1 MELTNHIILLGSS
14 VVFVSVLASV
24 ITARVGAP
32 LLLVFLVMGMLF
44 GEDGPGRI
52 AFDDIQLAHLLGN
65 LALAVILFDGGLA
78 TCYKDFR
85 VGLRPALG
93 LATLGVLMTTA
104 ITGLF
109 AVWWL
114 ELGWLEGLLLGAI
127 VGSTDAAAVFSLLRS
142 NGIELKQRVG
152 ATLEIESGSNDPMA
166 IFLTVALIELLRN
179 TQGNPGLMLLTEF
192 VRQMGLGTLF
202 GLGGGFGLVW
212 LVNRLKMSAGLYP
225 LAIMAGGLCLFS
237 VTATLDGSGFLA
249 IYLAGIV
256 IGNRPLEAR
265 LEIKR
270 FHDGLARL
278 AQIGMFLMLGLLV
291 TPSALLP
298 VADDALLFALVLI
311 LVARPLAVWLCLWP
325 FRFPWRE
332 QVFIGWV
339 GLRGAVPIILALF
352 PLLAG
357 LNQAP
362 MIFNIVFFVVLV
374 SLLIQ
379 GWTVIG
385 LARKLEL
392 EVPPSTHLVQRVELD
407 IPGQQELELVGYRL
421 AANAPIIAD
430 AAALRTRLPPG
441 ARLVAVLRSG
451 QWLDQCGPVQ
461 MRAEDHVYLLADP
474 SELSELD
481 RLFVAV
487 PEAEA
492 ERLSEQAFFGEFVL
506 QGESRLADLCAFYGV
521 KADAT
526 DGALTLDALIRRE
539 RNAHP
544 VVGDRLQLGALE
556 LVVRAVE
563 DDRITKVGLKLPREM

>member
-1 MELTNHIILLGSS
+1 MELTNHIILLGSA

-24 ITARVGAP
+24 VTARVGAP

-44 GEDGPGRI
+44 GEDGPGGI
-52 AFDDIQLAHLLGN
+52 AFDDVQLAHLLGN

-78 TCYKDFR
+78 TSYKDFR

-93 LATLGVLMTTA
+93 LATLGVLITTA

-109 AVWWL
+109 AAWWL
-114 ELGWLEGLLLGAI
+114 ELSWLEGLLLGAI

-166 IFLTVALIELLRN
+166 IFLTIVLIELILSD
-179 TQGNPGLMLLTEF
+179 QGNPGLTLLTEF
-192 VRQMGLGTLF
+192 VRQMGLGALF
-202 GLGGGFGLVW
+202 GLAGGFVLVW
-212 LVNRLKMSAGLYP
+212 LVNRLRMSAGLHP
-225 LAIMAGGLCLFS
+225 LAIMAGGLCLFG
-237 VTATLDGSGFLA
+237 VTATLNGSGFLA

-298 VADDALLFALVLI
+298 VAPEALLFALVLI
-311 LVARPLAVWLCLWP
+311 LVARPLAVWLCLRP

-357 LNQAP
+357 LAQAP
-362 MIFNIVFFVVLV
+362 MIFNIVFFVVLL

-379 GWTVIG
+379 GWTVIA
-385 LARKLEL
+385 LARRLGL

-421 AANAPIIAD
+421 AENAPIVTGSPTAQ
-430 AAALRTRLPPG
+430 TRLPCG
-441 ARLVAVLRSG
+441 SRLVAVLREG
-451 QWLDQCGPVQ
+451 RLLDQCDPSAA
-461 MRAEDHVYLLADP
+461 RAGDHVYLLADP
-474 SELSELD
+474 SALTELD
-481 RLFVAV
+481 RLFVAG
-487 PEAEA
+487 PDP
-492 ERLSEQAFFGEFVL
+492 ERLSERAFFGEFVL
-506 QGESRLADLCAFYGV
+506 DGEARLADLCAFYGLRV
-521 KADAT
+521 PSAD
-526 DGALTLDALIRRE
+526 GRLTLDALIRRE
-539 RNAHP
+539 LNVHP
-544 VVGDRLQLGALE
+544 VVGDRLQIGTLA

-563 DDRITKVGLKLPREM
+563 DDRVTQVGLKLPHAD

>member
-1 MELTNHIILLGSS
+1 MELTNHIILLGSA

-24 ITARVGAP
+24 VTARVGAP

-44 GEDGPGRI
+44 GEDGPGGI
-52 AFDDIQLAHLLGN
+52 AFDDVQLAHLLGN

-93 LATLGVLMTTA
+93 LATLGVLITTA

-114 ELGWLEGLLLGAI
+114 DLDWLEGLLLGAI

-166 IFLTVALIELLRN
+166 IFLTIALIELLLN
-179 TQGNPGLMLLTEF
+179 AQGNIGLVLLTEF
-192 VRQMGLGTLF
+192 VRQMGLGALF
-202 GLGGGFGLVW
+202 GLAGGFVLVW

-225 LAIMAGGLCLFS
+225 LAIMAGGLCLFG
-237 VTATLDGSGFLA
+237 VTATLNGSGFLA

-278 AQIGMFLMLGLLV
+278 AQIGMFLILGLLV
-291 TPSALLP
+291 TPSDLLP
-298 VADDALLFALVLI
+298 VAPDALLFALVLI
-311 LVARPLAVWLCLWP
+311 LAARPLAVWLCLLP
-325 FRFPWRE
+325 FRFSWRE
-332 QVFIGWV
+332 QIFIGWV

-357 LNQAP
+357 LTLAP

-379 GWTVIG
+379 GWTVIA
-385 LARKLEL
+385 LARRLDL

-407 IPGQQELELVGYRL
+407 IPGQQELEFVGYRL
-421 AANAPIIAD
+421 AENAPIVVETSVAQ
-430 AAALRTRLPPG
+430 TRLPPG
-441 ARLVAVLRSG
+441 SRLVAVLRDG
-451 QWLDQCGPVQ
+451 RLLDQCGPVT
-461 MRAEDHVYLLADP
+461 AHAGDHVYLLADP
-474 SELSELD
+474 GDLAELD

-487 PEAEA
+487 PET
-492 ERLSEQAFFGEFVL
+492 ERLSERAFFGEFVL
-506 QGESRLADLCAFYGV
+506 AGEARLADLCAFYGLKV
-521 KADAT
+521 PSE
-526 DGALTLDALIRRE
+526 DGQLTLDALIRRE
-539 RNAHP
+539 LNAHP
-544 VVGDRLQLGALE
+544 VVGDRLQLGAVE
-556 LVVRAVE
+556 LVVRAVDE
-563 DDRITKVGLKLPREM
+563 DRVVQVGLKLPRADR

>member
-1 MELTNHIILLGSS
+1 
-14 VVFVSVLASV
+14 
-24 ITARVGAP
+24 
-32 LLLVFLVMGMLF
+32 
-44 GEDGPGRI
+44 
-52 AFDDIQLAHLLGN
+52 
-65 LALAVILFDGGLA
+65 
-78 TCYKDFR
+78 
-85 VGLRPALG
+85 
-93 LATLGVLMTTA
+93 
-104 ITGLF
+104 
-109 AVWWL
+109 
-114 ELGWLEGLLLGAI
+114 
-127 VGSTDAAAVFSLLRS
+127 
-142 NGIELKQRVG
+142 
-152 ATLEIESGSNDPMA
+152 
-166 IFLTVALIELLRN
+166 
-179 TQGNPGLMLLTEF
+179 
-192 VRQMGLGTLF
+192 
-202 GLGGGFGLVW
+202 
-212 LVNRLKMSAGLYP
+212 
-225 LAIMAGGLCLFS
+225 
-237 VTATLDGSGFLA
+237 
-249 IYLAGIV
+249 
-256 IGNRPLEAR
+256 
-265 LEIKR
+265 
-270 FHDGLARL
+270 
-278 AQIGMFLMLGLLV
+278 MLGLLV

-461 MRAEDHVYLLADP
+461 MRADDHVYLLADP

-506 QGESRLADLCAFYGV
+506 QGSSRLADLCAFYGV
-521 KADAT
+521 KADPT
-526 DGALTLDALIRRE
+526 DGALTLDALMRRE
-539 RNAHP
+539 LNTHP

>member
-1 MELTNHIILLGSS
+1 MELTNHIILLGSA

-24 ITARVGAP
+24 VTARVGAP

-44 GEDGPGRI
+44 GEDGPGGI
-52 AFDDIQLAHLLGN
+52 SFHDVQLAHLLGN

-93 LATLGVLMTTA
+93 LATFGVLITTA

-114 ELGWLEGLLLGAI
+114 ELDWLEGLLLGAI

-166 IFLTVALIELLRN
+166 IFLTIALIELMLSD
-179 TQGNPGLMLLTEF
+179 QGNPGLTLLTEF
-192 VRQMGLGTLF
+192 VRQMGLGALF
-202 GLGGGFGLVW
+202 GLAGGLALVW

-225 LAIMAGGLCLFS
+225 LAIMAGALCLFGI
-237 VTATLDGSGFLA
+237 TATLNGSGFLA

-256 IGNRPLEAR
+256 IGNRPIESR

-291 TPSALLP
+291 TPSDLLP
-298 VADDALLFALVLI
+298 VAPEALLFALVLI
-311 LVARPLAVWLCLWP
+311 LVARPLAVWLCLLP

-357 LNQAP
+357 LPQAT

-385 LARKLEL
+385 LARRLGL
-392 EVPPSTHLVQRVELD
+392 EVPPSTHQVQRVELD
-407 IPGQQELELVGYRL
+407 IPGQQELEFVGYRL
-421 AANAPIIAD
+421 AENAPIIAEAS
-430 AAALRTRLPPG
+430 AAQARLPSG
-441 ARLVAVLRSG
+441 SRLVAVLRDG
-451 QWLDQCGPVQ
+451 RLLDQCDPLIV
-461 MRAEDHVYLLADP
+461 RAGDHAYLMADP
-474 SELSELD
+474 GDLAELD
-481 RLFVAV
+481 RLFVAA
-487 PEAEA
+487 PEPR
-492 ERLSEQAFFGEFVL
+492 RLSERAFFGEFVL
-506 QGESRLADLCAFYGV
+506 AGTARLADLCTVYGLKV
-521 KADAT
+521 PGV
-526 DGALTLDALIRRE
+526 DGHLTLDALIRRE
-539 RNAHP
+539 LNAHP
-544 VVGDRLQLGALE
+544 VVGDRFQLGAVE
-556 LVVRAVE
+556 LVVRAVDE
-563 DDRITKVGLKLPREM
+563 DRITQVGLKLPRAD

>member
-1 MELTNHIILLGSS
+1 MELTNHIILLGSA

-24 ITARVGAP
+24 VTARVGAP

-44 GEDGPGRI
+44 GEDGPGGI
-52 AFDDIQLAHLLGN
+52 TFDDVQLAHLLGN

-78 TCYKDFR
+78 TSYKDFR

-93 LATLGVLMTTA
+93 LATLGVLITTTL
-104 ITGLF
+104 TGLF

-166 IFLTVALIELLRN
+166 IFLTIVLIELIRN
-179 TQGNPGLMLLTEF
+179 NQGNPGLTLLTEF

-202 GLGGGFGLVW
+202 GLAGGFVLVW

-225 LAIMAGGLCLFS
+225 LAIMAGGLCLFG
-237 VTATLDGSGFLA
+237 VTATLNGSGFLA

-291 TPSALLP
+291 TPSDLLP
-298 VADDALLFALVLI
+298 VAPDALLFALVLI
-311 LVARPLAVWLCLWP
+311 LIARPLAVWLCLLP

-357 LNQAP
+357 LTLAP
-362 MIFNIVFFVVLV
+362 VIFNIVFFVVLV

-379 GWTVIG
+379 GWTVIA
-385 LARKLEL
+385 LARRLDL

-407 IPGQQELELVGYRL
+407 IPGQQELEFVGYRL
-421 AANAPIIAD
+421 AENAPIVVETSVAQ
-430 AAALRTRLPPG
+430 TRLPPG
-441 ARLVAVLRSG
+441 SRLVAVLRDG
-451 QWLDQCGPVQ
+451 RLLDQCGPV
-461 MRAEDHVYLLADP
+461 MARAGDHVYLLADP
-474 SELSELD
+474 GDLAELD
-481 RLFVAV
+481 RLFVAA
-487 PEAEA
+487 PET
-492 ERLSEQAFFGEFVL
+492 ERLSERAFFGEFVL
-506 QGESRLADLCAFYGV
+506 DGAARLADLCAFYGLKV
-521 KADAT
+521 PSD
-526 DGALTLDALIRRE
+526 DGQLTLDALIRRE
-539 RNAHP
+539 LNAHP
-544 VVGDRLQLGALE
+544 VVGDRLQLDALE
-556 LVVRAVE
+556 LVVRAVDE
-563 DDRITKVGLKLPREM
+563 DRITQVGLKLPSAD

>member
-1 MELTNHIILLGSS
+1 MELTNHIILLGSA

-24 ITARVGAP
+24 VTARVGAP

-44 GEDGPGRI
+44 GEDGPGGI
-52 AFDDIQLAHLLGN
+52 AFDDVQLAHLLGN

-78 TCYKDFR
+78 TSYKDFR

-93 LATLGVLMTTA
+93 LATLGVLITTA

-109 AVWWL
+109 TAWWL
-114 ELGWLEGLLLGAI
+114 DWSWLEGLLLGAI

-166 IFLTVALIELLRN
+166 IFLTIVLIELILN
-179 TQGNPGLMLLTEF
+179 DQGNPGLTLLTEF
-192 VRQMGLGTLF
+192 ARQMGLGALF
-202 GLGGGFGLVW
+202 GLAGGFMLVW

-225 LAIMAGGLCLFS
+225 LAIMAGGLCLFG
-237 VTATLDGSGFLA
+237 VTATLHGSGFLA
-249 IYLAGIV
+249 IYLAGLV

-291 TPSALLP
+291 MPSALLP
-298 VADDALLFALVLI
+298 VAPEALLFAMVLI
-311 LVARPLAVWLCLWP
+311 LIARPLAVWLCLLP

-332 QVFIGWV
+332 QVFVGWV

-357 LNQAP
+357 LPQAP
-362 MIFNIVFFVVLV
+362 MIFNIVFFVVLL

-379 GWTVIG
+379 GWTVIA
-385 LARKLEL
+385 LARRLDLEI
-392 EVPPSTHLVQRVELD
+392 PPSTHLVQRVELD

-421 AANAPIIAD
+421 AENAPIVTETPTAQ
-430 AAALRTRLPPG
+430 TRLPRG
-441 ARLVAVLRSG
+441 SRLVAVLREG
-451 QWLDQCGPVQ
+451 RLLDQCDPSAAREG
-461 MRAEDHVYLLADP
+461 DHVYLLADP
-474 SELSELD
+474 GAIAELD
-481 RLFVAV
+481 RLFVAGPD
-487 PEAEA
+487 PERFS
-492 ERLSEQAFFGEFVL
+492 ERAFFGEFVL
-506 QGESRLADLCAFYGV
+506 DGEARLADLCAFYGLRV
-521 KADAT
+521 PSAD
-526 DGALTLDALIRRE
+526 GSLTLDALIRRE
-539 RNAHP
+539 LNAHP
-544 VVGDRLQLGALE
+544 VVGDRLQIGTLV

-563 DDRITKVGLKLPREM
+563 EDRVAQVGLKLPRAD

>member
-1 MELTNHIILLGSS
+1 MELTNHIILLGSA

-44 GEDGPGRI
+44 GEDGPGGI

-166 IFLTVALIELLRN
+166 IFLTVALIELLRS
-179 TQGNPGLMLLTEF
+179 NPDHIGLMLLTEF
-192 VRQMGLGTLF
+192 IRQMGLGTLF

-225 LAIMAGGLCLFS
+225 LAIMAGGLCLFGI
-237 VTATLDGSGFLA
+237 TATLNGSGFLA

-461 MRAEDHVYLLADP
+461 MRADDHVYLLADP

-506 QGESRLADLCAFYGV
+506 QGSSRLADLCAFYGV
-521 KADAT
+521 KADPT
-526 DGALTLDALIRRE
+526 DGALTLDALMRRE
-539 RNAHP
+539 LNTHP

>member
-44 GEDGPGRI
+44 GEDGPGGI
-52 AFDDIQLAHLLGN
+52 VFDDTQLAHLLGN

-114 ELGWLEGLLLGAI
+114 ELSWLEGLLLGAI

-166 IFLTVALIELLRN
+166 IFLTVALIELLR
-179 TQGNPGLMLLTEF
+179 TNPDHIGLMLLTEF
-192 VRQMGLGTLF
+192 IRQMGLGTLF

-225 LAIMAGGLCLFS
+225 LAIMAGGMCLFGI
-237 VTATLDGSGFLA
+237 TATLNGSGFLA

-506 QGESRLADLCAFYGV
+506 QGSSRLADLCAFYGV
-521 KADAT
+521 KADPT
-526 DGALTLDALIRRE
+526 DAALTLDALMRRAL
-539 RNAHP
+539 NTHP

-563 DDRITKVGLKLPREM
+563 DDRITQVGLKLPREM

>member
-1 MELTNHIILLGSS
+1 MELTNHIILLGSA

-24 ITARVGAP
+24 VTARVGAP

-44 GEDGPGRI
+44 GEDGPGGI
-52 AFDDIQLAHLLGN
+52 SFHDVQLAHLLGN

-85 VGLRPALG
+85 VGLLPALG
-93 LATLGVLMTTA
+93 LATLGVLITTA

-114 ELGWLEGLLLGAI
+114 EFGWLEGLLLGAI

-166 IFLTVALIELLRN
+166 IFLTIALIELLLSD
-179 TQGNPGLMLLTEF
+179 QGNPGLVLLTEF
-192 VRQMGLGTLF
+192 VRQMGLGALF
-202 GLGGGFGLVW
+202 GLAGGFVLVR

-225 LAIMAGGLCLFS
+225 LAIMAGGLCLFG

-291 TPSALLP
+291 TPSDLLS
-298 VADDALLFALVLI
+298 VAPEALLFALVLI
-311 LVARPLAVWLCLWP
+311 LVARPLAVWLCLLP

-357 LNQAP
+357 LTLAP
-362 MIFNIVFFVVLV
+362 VIFNIVFFVVLV

-385 LARKLEL
+385 LARRLGL
-392 EVPPSTHLVQRVELD
+392 EVPPSTHRVQRVELD
-407 IPGQQELELVGYRL
+407 IPGQQELEFVGYRL
-421 AANAPIIAD
+421 AENAPIVAEAS
-430 AAALRTRLPPG
+430 AAQARLPSG
-441 ARLVAVLRSG
+441 SRLVAVLRDG
-451 QWLDQCGPVQ
+451 RLLDQCGPVTV
-461 MRAEDHVYLLADP
+461 RAGDHVYLLADP
-474 SELSELD
+474 GDLAELD
-481 RLFVAV
+481 RLFVAA
-487 PEAEA
+487 PET
-492 ERLSEQAFFGEFVL
+492 ERLSERAFFGEFVL
-506 QGESRLADLCAFYGV
+506 AGTARLADLCAFYGLKV
-521 KADAT
+521 PSE
-526 DGALTLDALIRRE
+526 DGQRTLDELIRRE
-539 RNAHP
+539 LNAHP
-544 VVGDRLQLGALE
+544 VVGDRLQLGTVE
-556 LVVRAVE
+556 LVVRAV
-563 DDRITKVGLKLPREM
+563 DADRVIQVGLKLPRAD

>member
-1 MELTNHIILLGSS
+1 MELTNHIILLGSA

-44 GEDGPGRI
+44 GEDGPGGI
-52 AFDDIQLAHLLGN
+52 AFNDTQLAHLLGN

-166 IFLTVALIELLRN
+166 IFLTVALIELLRS
-179 TQGNPGLMLLTEF
+179 NPDHIGLMLLTEF
-192 VRQMGLGTLF
+192 IRQMGLGTLF

-225 LAIMAGGLCLFS
+225 LAIMAGGLCLFGI
-237 VTATLDGSGFLA
+237 TATLNGSGFLA

-461 MRAEDHVYLLADP
+461 MRSEDHVYLLADP

-506 QGESRLADLCAFYGV
+506 QGSSRLADLCAFYGV
-521 KADAT
+521 KADPT
-526 DGALTLDALIRRE
+526 DGALTLDALMRRE
-539 RNAHP
+539 LNTHP